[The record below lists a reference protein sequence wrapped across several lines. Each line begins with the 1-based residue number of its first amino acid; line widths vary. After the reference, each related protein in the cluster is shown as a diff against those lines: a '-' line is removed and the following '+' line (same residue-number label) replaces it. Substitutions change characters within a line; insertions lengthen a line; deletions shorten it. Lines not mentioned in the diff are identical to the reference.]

1 MNTRRSF
8 LSRSGLALAASGG
21 AAGFGCKVIR
31 KDAGSAKPEGG
42 LPQKIIHLVS
52 DGMSMGTFTCADYLA
67 QQVRGRG
74 LVWTQLLS
82 QPGAVNAL
90 MNMRSLDSQVT
101 DSSAA
106 SSSWGSGSRIAN
118 GGVNILPDGRIL
130 KTLYE
135 LLGSAGWK
143 RGLVTTTE
151 ITHATPAGFAASVA
165 KRSMGEKIAEQYL
178 EGGVEVLLGGG
189 RKHYDPSMR
198 KDNKDLYADYKAK
211 GYTVMQSKSDL
222 EKAPLNKAWV
232 GTFSDSH
239 LPYTVDQIND
249 DDLKQKVPTLVEMT
263 DRALKKLDRSAQFIL
278 QVEGGRVDHA
288 CHTCDAIGAFRD
300 QIAFDEAVESCLE
313 YQKQHPETLIII
325 TTDHGNGNPGLN
337 GSGPGYS
344 ESPVL
349 FAHLKEATASFS
361 VMLDRMGKTPTTDQI
376 RKVIAESTGYKVPA
390 SKVEAL
396 APFFEKK
403 GDPLYGLLNSVVA
416 QLGQVM
422 GNHWGIGWTAN
433 MHTADFVPLTAI
445 GPGAEKFTGFIQNT
459 DVFHHYLAFAG
470 IDFRNPTI
478 PLMVNSSGA
487 GILSPKSLERID
499 EYEKAMVVS

>member
-8 LSRSGLALAASGG
+8 LSRSGLALAASGSITG
-21 AAGFGCKVIR
+21 LGSRA
-31 KDAGSAKPEGG
+31 SAKDVASDGEV
-42 LPQKIIHLVS
+42 PQKIIHLVA
-52 DGMSMGTFTCADYLA
+52 DGMSMGTFTCADYLS

-74 LVWTQLLS
+74 LVWAQLLN
-82 QPGAVNAL
+82 QPGVVNAL

-118 GGVNILPDGRIL
+118 GGVNQLPDGRNL

-135 LLGSAGWK
+135 VLGSAGWK

-165 KRSMGEKIAEQYL
+165 KRGMAEKIAEQYL
-178 EGGVEVLLGGG
+178 ERGVEVLLGGG
-189 RKHYDPSMR
+189 RKYFDPSMR
-198 KDNKDLYADYKAK
+198 KDKKDLYADYKAK

-222 EKAPLNKAWV
+222 EKASLDKPWI

-239 LPYTVDQIND
+239 LPYTVDYIND
-249 DDLKQKVPTLVEMT
+249 AELQKKVPTLAEMT
-263 DRALKKLDRSAQFIL
+263 DRALKKLGRSQRFIL

-300 QIAFDEAVESCLE
+300 QIAFDEAVERCLD
-313 YQKQHPETLIII
+313 YQIKNPETLIII

-344 ESPVL
+344 GSPIL
-349 FAHLKEATASFS
+349 FDHLKEATASFS
-361 VMLDRMGKTPTTDQI
+361 VMLDRMGKAPTTEQI
-376 RKVIAESTGYKVPA
+376 SKVITESTGYKVPV

-396 APFFEKK
+396 VPFFEKK

-433 MHTADFVPLTAI
+433 MHTADYVPLTAI

-470 IDFRNPTI
+470 IDFKNPTM
-478 PLMVNSSGA
+478 PLMVDNAAA
-487 GILSPKSLERID
+487 GDLSPESLESIG
-499 EYEKAMVVS
+499 EYQTAAIV

>member
-8 LSRSGLALAASGG
+8 LSRSGLALAASGTF
-21 AAGFGCKVIR
+21 AGVGSRTSVKG
-31 KDAGSAKPEGG
+31 AGSGG
-42 LPQKIIHLVS
+42 EVPQKIIHLVA
-52 DGMSMGTFTCADYLA
+52 DGMSMGTLTCADYLS

-74 LVWTQLLS
+74 LVWTQLLN
-82 QPGAVNAL
+82 QPGVVNAL
-90 MNMRSLDSQVT
+90 MNMRSLNSQVT

-118 GGVNILPDGRIL
+118 GGVNQLPDGRNL

-135 LLGSAGWK
+135 ILGEEGWK

-151 ITHATPAGFAASVA
+151 ITHATPAGFAAAVA
-165 KRSMGEKIAEQYL
+165 KRGMSEEIAEQYL
-178 EGGVEVLLGGG
+178 ERGVDVLLGGG
-189 RKHYDPSMR
+189 RKHFDPAMR
-198 KDNKDLYADYKAK
+198 KDKKDLYADYKAK

-222 EKAPLNKAWV
+222 EKASLDKPWV

-239 LPYTVDQIND
+239 LPYTVDYIND
-249 DDLKQKVPTLVEMT
+249 AELQKKVPTLVEMT
-263 DRALKKLDRSAQFIL
+263 DRALNKLGRSQRFIL

-300 QIAFDEAVESCLE
+300 QIAFDEAVERCLE
-313 YQKQHPETLIII
+313 YQKQQPETLIII

-344 ESPVL
+344 GSPVL
-349 FAHLKEATASFS
+349 FANLKEATASFS
-361 VMLDRMGKTPTTDQI
+361 VMLNRMGKTPTTEQI
-376 RKVIAESTGYKVPA
+376 RQVISEATGYNVPA
-390 SKVEAL
+390 SKIEAL

-416 QLGQVM
+416 QLGQLM
-422 GNHWGIGWTAN
+422 GNHWGIGWSAN
-433 MHTADFVPLTAI
+433 MHTADYVPLTAV
-445 GPGAEKFTGFIQNT
+445 GPGAEKFAGFIQNT

-470 IDFRNPTI
+470 VDFKNPTM
-478 PLMVNSSGA
+478 PLMVDNTGMRKLSSG
-487 GILSPKSLERID
+487 SLESVE
-499 EYEKAMVVS
+499 EYEKAMAIV

>member
-1 MNTRRSF
+1 MNTRRNF
-8 LSRSGLALAASGG
+8 LSRSGMALAASGG
-21 AAGFGCKVIR
+21 VASIGSRVAAKE
-31 KDAGSAKPEGG
+31 AGSGG
-42 LPQKIIHLVS
+42 EVPQKIIHLVA

-74 LVWTQLLS
+74 LVWAELLN
-82 QPGAVNAL
+82 QPGVVNAM
-90 MNMRSLDSQVT
+90 MNMRSLSSQVT
-101 DSSAA
+101 DSAAA

-118 GGVNILPDGRIL
+118 GGVNQLPDGRKL

-135 LLGSAGWK
+135 VLGSAGWK

-151 ITHATPAGFAASVA
+151 ITHATPAGFVASVA
-165 KRSMGEKIAEQYL
+165 KRGMAEEIAELYL
-178 EGGVEVLLGGG
+178 DRGVDVLLGGG
-189 RKHYDPSMR
+189 RKYFDPSMR
-198 KDNKDLYADYKAK
+198 ADKKDLYADYKKK

-222 EKAPLNKAWV
+222 EKAPLDKPWV

-239 LPYTVDQIND
+239 LPYTVDYLND
-249 DDLKQKVPTLVEMT
+249 AELQKKVPTLVEMT
-263 DRALKKLDRSAQFIL
+263 DRALKHLGRSQRFIL

-300 QIAFDEAVESCLE
+300 QIAFDEAVERCLE
-313 YQKQHPETLIII
+313 YQKHNPETLIII

-337 GSGPGYS
+337 GSGAGYS
-344 ESPVL
+344 GSPIL

-361 VMLDRMGKTPTTDQI
+361 VMLDRMGKTPTTEEV
-376 RKVIAESTGYKVPA
+376 RKVITEATGYKVPA
-390 SKVEAL
+390 SKAEAL

-433 MHTADFVPLTAI
+433 MHTADYVPLTAI
-445 GPGAEKFTGFIQNT
+445 GPGAEKFAGFIQNT

-470 IDFRNPTI
+470 IDFKNPTM
-478 PLMVNSSGA
+478 PLMVDNSGA
-487 GILSPKSLERID
+487 GNLSPDSLESIE
-499 EYEKAMVVS
+499 EYQAAVMV

>member
-8 LSRSGLALAASGG
+8 LSRSGLTLAATG
-21 AAGFGCKVIR
+21 AFAGI
-31 KDAGSAKPEGG
+31 GSRGAVKAAESDGEV
-42 LPQKIIHLVS
+42 PQKIIHLVA

-74 LVWTQLLS
+74 LVWAELLNR
-82 QPGAVNAL
+82 QGVVNAL

-101 DSSAA
+101 DSAAA

-118 GGVNILPDGRIL
+118 GGVNQLPDGRNL

-135 LLGSAGWK
+135 ILGSVGWK

-151 ITHATPAGFAASVA
+151 ITHATPAGFATSVA
-165 KRSMGEKIAEQYL
+165 KRGMGEEIAEQYL
-178 EGGVEVLLGGG
+178 ERGVDVLLGGG
-189 RKHYDPSMR
+189 RKHFDSSMR
-198 KDNKDLYADYKAK
+198 KDKKDLYAAYKAK
-211 GYTVMQSKSDL
+211 NYSVLQSKADL
-222 EKAPLNKAWV
+222 EKAPLEKPWV

-239 LPYTVDQIND
+239 LPYTVDYIHD
-249 DDLKQKVPTLVEMT
+249 TDLQKKVPTLLEMT
-263 DRALKKLDRSAQFIL
+263 DRALKKLGRSDRFIL

-300 QIAFDEAVESCLE
+300 QIAFDEAVEKCLE
-313 YQKQHPETLIII
+313 YQKQHPETLLII

-344 ESPVL
+344 GSPVL
-349 FAHLKEATASFS
+349 FANLKEATASFS
-361 VMLDRMGKTPTTDQI
+361 VMLDRMGKTPTTEQI
-376 RKVIAESTGYKVPA
+376 RKVIGEATGYKVPA

-396 APFFEKK
+396 IPFFERK

-416 QLGQVM
+416 QLGQLM

-433 MHTADFVPLTAI
+433 MHTADYVPLTAI
-445 GPGAEKFTGFIQNT
+445 GPGAEKFSGFIQNT

-470 IDFRNPTI
+470 VDFKNPVM
-478 PLMVNSSGA
+478 PLMVDSSEA
-487 GILSPKSLERID
+487 KKMSPDSLEAID
-499 EYEKAMVVS
+499 EYENAIMVS